1 MGLFSITE
9 AMYKIIGNINA
20 NCGKSISLA
29 PCKLIEECRICL
41 FEIMHTGVT
50 KWVS

>member
-9 AMYKIIGNINA
+9 ETYKVTGNRNA

-29 PCKLIEECRICL
+29 PCKYTAECRI
-41 FEIMHTGVT
+41 
-50 KWVS
+50 